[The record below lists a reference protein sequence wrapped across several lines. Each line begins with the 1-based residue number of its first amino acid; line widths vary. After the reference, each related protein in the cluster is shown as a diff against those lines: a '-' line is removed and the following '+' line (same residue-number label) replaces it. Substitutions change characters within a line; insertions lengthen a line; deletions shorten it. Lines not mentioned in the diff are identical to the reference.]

1 MGYAGG
7 LVALVLM
14 LNLFILNN
22 GSTFGLDPKTA
33 ETIRICG
40 PIVAIWLVIFSLPLF
55 IVVKEPPSKTVNAWQ
70 TITEGLRLLGHTLKV
85 MHREYKNVLWFLIA
99 RMLYIDGLVTIFAFG
114 GIYAAGVIHMNTIQI
129 IEFGIGMNV
138 AAGIGAAAFGWLD
151 DAKGPKL
158 TIVVALILMMIFGV
172 CMLMVNSLLW
182 FWIFGMGLSLGFG
195 PAQAAG
201 RSLLIR
207 ISPKHLITEF
217 FGLYNLSGRVTT
229 FMGPWI
235 LGLFTVWF
243 KSQRVGMSTVFFF
256 IFIGSLLLLFVKD
269 KKFE

>member
-1 MGYAGG
+1 M
-7 LVALVLM
+7 
-14 LNLFILNN
+14 
-22 GSTFGLDPKTA
+22 
-33 ETIRICG
+33 
-40 PIVAIWLVIFSLPLF
+40 
-55 IVVKEPPSKTVNAWQ
+55 KEPPSQTVNVWQ
-70 TITEGLRLLGHTLKV
+70 TISEGLCLLGHTLKV
-85 MHREYKNVLWFLIA
+85 MHRDYKNVLWFLMA
-99 RMLYIDGLVTIFAFG
+99 RMMYIDGLVTIFAFG

-151 DAKGPKL
+151 DARGPKI
-158 TIVVALILMMIFGV
+158 TILVALILMIIFGV
-172 CMLMVNSLLW
+172 SMLMVNSILG

-229 FMGPWI
+229 FIGPWV
-235 LGLFTVWF
+235 LGLFTAGF
-243 KSQRVGMSTVFFF
+243 KSQRIGMSTVFFF
-256 IFIGSLLLLFVKD
+256 ISVGGLLLLFVKD
-269 KKFE
+269 RRFE